1 MAHDQQRW
9 IEELASLRRARTH
22 CALVTVVGII
32 GSTPRDVGARMIV
45 TADRLAFG
53 TIGGGRLEHMA
64 MERARELLAA
74 GATST
79 ESLDLPLAERVGQCC
94 GGQVSLL
101 IEVFLWQARQVA
113 VFGAGHVG
121 QALGGLAP
129 WMGAEVLLIDS
140 RSEDTLEPKLPSD
153 AAFPVVFSSAPE
165 AELDTLG
172 PDTCVL
178 IMTHDHALDLTLL
191 EAALKRP
198 FPYLGMIGSERKWQ
212 RFRGRL
218 IQRGMNAEELERVHC
233 PIGGARPSKE
243 PGAIALA
250 AAAEILTVLSSIEA
264 QGAPGAATSGI

>member
-9 IEELASLRRARTH
+9 IEQLALLRRARQH
-22 CALVTVVGII
+22 CALVTVIGVT

-45 TADRLAFG
+45 TQERLAFG
-53 TIGGGRLEHMA
+53 TIGGGRLEHLA
-64 MERARELLAA
+64 MERGRELLMA
-74 GATST
+74 GAPCTVNL
-79 ESLDLPLAERVGQCC
+79 ELPLAERAGQCC

-101 IEVFLWQARQVA
+101 IEVFVWQARQVA

-140 RSEDTLEPKLPSD
+140 RTEESLEPQLPED
-153 AAFPVVFSSAPE
+153 ARFRVLFSAVPE
-165 AELDTLG
+165 AELEELPD
-172 PDTCVL
+172 DTCVL
-178 IMTHDHALDLTLL
+178 IMTHDHALDLTLV
-191 EAALKRP
+191 EAALQRP

-218 IQRGMNAEELERVHC
+218 TQRGVSASKLDRVRC

-243 PGAIALA
+243 PGAIAIA
-250 AAAEILTVLSSIEA
+250 AAAEILTVLSILEA
-264 QGAPGAATSGI
+264 QRAPDTAVSGK